1 MESQTDSTFESSC
14 SKLLGLPDSEKFFF
28 FSLSLQ
34 LLIGRPRAAGASLPS
49 TSFFTPARERAA
61 RVVAERTSSRLTFG
75 SIPFVDISE
84 RAHTAL
90 APSFLPRL
98 AHGWMESLPLALKLP
113 STSTD

>member
-1 MESQTDSTFESSC
+1 MESQTDSNVESSR
-14 SKLLGLPDSEKFFF
+14 LLQVARSVVPNSEQKGKTKCFF
-28 FSLSLQ
+28 FSLPLQ
-34 LLIGRPRAAGASLPS
+34 LSIGRPRAAGAFLLS

-75 SIPFVDISE
+75 SIPFVGDISD

-98 AHGWMESLPLALKLP
+98 DHG
-113 STSTD
+113 